1 MKAESVNSK
10 KKGKLLLLAILAG
23 CSTVIGFQ
31 PVMAQPTLVNGTV
44 TEDMVT
50 TKDGIAADITGKA
63 ATITVGPVSG
73 KDETHPIIGDPS
85 SKDYY
90 KYYAV
95 RGTWAGSD
103 SLSDLSVSG
112 GKAIIHSGTMGDVDG
127 SAAVLNAGGS
137 ATVSDSSVEITE
149 GDIDQ
154 SEYGGVFGGLASV
167 NASGD
172 ATISH
177 STANNSTVSISGGDI
192 SATVAGGCGY
202 ANSMNGKSDILAEA
216 DNNTTNITGGT
227 FSGMAVYGGYGYAF
241 SNEGEEKVTA
251 ITNNNQLSFNHDGYR
266 GSGKGGYATATTYNG
281 QVLAKANGNT
291 LSIESGTFGD
301 AFGGDSSAMTNGT
314 DASTNNSAYAEANEN
329 KVTMNGGKVST
340 LWGASAMADTSNNIG
355 SASGKANNNVLT
367 IKGGTIDDSAY
378 YGINGAVTM
387 VTVAGSTAKGEAESS
402 GNTVT
407 IENGTINNRVSGSF
421 SNASTWAESES
432 LTSSSN
438 DNRVTLKSGSVKGI
452 RGGWALADAGYGT
465 GNVSGNAK
473 SNTVSIESGTV
484 DGNVTGAFV
493 SASTGS
499 GTAEV
504 TATGNRIRYTGGTIS
519 GASYVAGSLV
529 NISGTEGTK
538 ITAEENEIHLDGNG
552 VLPAADI
559 YAVLFADSDGN
570 ASQPPE
576 NLTGGINNN
585 RIYVSG
591 DVDLSQ
597 ASLHGIQKS
606 QGVQHSGNTLYL
618 GYTGES
624 EKQWT
629 KNTVKQV
636 DGFDSIALFQSRWGT
651 PTLSVTDKM
660 DLSDTVIDASKL
672 SFVNSSSVVPGASS
686 VLIDNGSNE
695 ISDSAVSGIIQPEN
709 LSFDYT
715 LAGKEDSAA
724 LSGSYGGK
732 VSISSGKIVYKADDT
747 VKVQKISLP
756 ETLDMTTS
764 DSLITLEPYSYD
776 FKGASLQGISNIS
789 FGTQEKTHILPY
801 VGEGVTLIDGTKAAS
816 LESADSIATE
826 SRDYTYETDDHAVL
840 ATGKAAS
847 TIEGAKLKF
856 QVSSIDQ
863 ISYRNITS
871 ADSPVLRLKE
881 GTSYDLGS
889 TTLDTSGMS
898 ITPSALN
905 SMISSNKGKLVL
917 LDAGGNETNLSIS
930 PEARTFSVGTA
941 FVGEGSVSSEKG
953 NVVLGI
959 SDTQLASYLKAS
971 SQTHQVLI
979 AREAELAALHAGDE
993 RLDDALR
1000 LLPEQKDGIQ
1010 VLASFGRSYDRYETG
1025 SSAAEHVWNG
1035 LVGMSSSNT
1044 LSGGQVDYGLFYEL
1058 GKGNYSTYDGSFHG
1072 SGDIKYHGGGL
1083 FARYNRNNTYAEVGL
1098 HLGRIKNEADKVL
1111 RDSNGTP
1118 YSYRTDSSYFSGSL
1132 EIGHTRHLEGRNM
1145 DWYGKYIHST
1155 IGSDSFTDQDG
1166 VSYDIDS
1173 IHSDLLR
1180 AGLRFRETRNGWTY
1194 YYGAAYEYE
1203 FSGKAKGTV
1212 SYGNLSAPIE
1222 SASVKGSSLFLEVGA
1237 QTGGS
1242 DENPWSLGFDGK
1254 AWAGQHRGFTG
1265 SINVGYHF

>member
-1 MKAESVNSK
+1 M
-10 KKGKLLLLAILAG
+10 
-23 CSTVIGFQ
+23 
-31 PVMAQPTLVNGTV
+31 
-44 TEDMVT
+44 
-50 TKDGIAADITGKA
+50 
-63 ATITVGPVSG
+63 
-73 KDETHPIIGDPS
+73 
-85 SKDYY
+85 
-90 KYYAV
+90 
-95 RGTWAGSD
+95 
-103 SLSDLSVSG
+103 
-112 GKAIIHSGTMGDVDG
+112 
-127 SAAVLNAGGS
+127 
-137 ATVSDSSVEITE
+137 
-149 GDIDQ
+149 
-154 SEYGGVFGGLASV
+154 
-167 NASGD
+167 
-172 ATISH
+172 
-177 STANNSTVSISGGDI
+177 
-192 SATVAGGCGY
+192 
-202 ANSMNGKSDILAEA
+202 
-216 DNNTTNITGGT
+216 
-227 FSGMAVYGGYGYAF
+227 
-241 SNEGEEKVTA
+241 
-251 ITNNNQLSFNHDGYR
+251 
-266 GSGKGGYATATTYNG
+266 
-281 QVLAKANGNT
+281 
-291 LSIESGTFGD
+291 
-301 AFGGDSSAMTNGT
+301 
-314 DASTNNSAYAEANEN
+314 
-329 KVTMNGGKVST
+329 
-340 LWGASAMADTSNNIG
+340 
-355 SASGKANNNVLT
+355 
-367 IKGGTIDDSAY
+367 
-378 YGINGAVTM
+378 
-387 VTVAGSTAKGEAESS
+387 
-402 GNTVT
+402 
-407 IENGTINNRVSGSF
+407 
-421 SNASTWAESES
+421 
-432 LTSSSN
+432 
-438 DNRVTLKSGSVKGI
+438 
-452 RGGWALADAGYGT
+452 
-465 GNVSGNAK
+465 
-473 SNTVSIESGTV
+473 
-484 DGNVTGAFV
+484 TGAFV

-959 SDTQLASYLKAS
+959 SDTQLASYLNAS